1 MCSFSSSHFPL
12 SHPGRNLGAQ
22 QLSGV
27 SDLYE
32 GPSEVSWLTAS
43 VYSESG
49 PCPLGGCSPTREV
62 SFQGEKSQER
72 SPLSLILIRGLLSSK
87 LMRAQPTWYLLEWNF
102 LLGPC
107 DQCPG
112 SVRVCS
118 PVKPTHASS
127 YHTLPRSLGAFL
139 QTL

>member
-32 GPSEVSWLTAS
+32 GPSEVPWLTAS

-49 PCPLGGCSPTREV
+49 PCPPGGCSPTREV
-62 SFQGEKSQER
+62 SFQGEKSQEH

-87 LMRAQPTWYLLEWNF
+87 LMRAHPPGTSWHGTFFWGPVISVLGVSEHVLL
-102 LLGPC
+102 
-107 DQCPG
+107 
-112 SVRVCS
+112 
-118 PVKPTHASS
+118 
-127 YHTLPRSLGAFL
+127 
-139 QTL
+139 